1 MAVEVRLMRESDIDQ
16 TWPLMRDLAIF
27 EDYIDSFAI
36 TPEIV
41 RERGIKK
48 DPPDFYCLVADVD
61 GKIAG
66 MLVYYFMKYTAQNKP
81 SIFMKEL
88 YVEEEYRNQKIGEQ
102 LMKTLYSIAKE
113 NGCGLIKWTVADW
126 NHDGQRFYKRLG
138 AEEDRVW
145 LNYSWSIK

>member
-48 DPPDFYCLVADVD
+48 
-61 GKIAG
+61 IRRI
-66 MLVYYFMKYTAQNKP
+66 
-81 SIFMKEL
+81 S
-88 YVEEEYRNQKIGEQ
+88 
-102 LMKTLYSIAKE
+102 
-113 NGCGLIKWTVADW
+113 TV
-126 NHDGQRFYKRLG
+126 
-138 AEEDRVW
+138 
-145 LNYSWSIK
+145 